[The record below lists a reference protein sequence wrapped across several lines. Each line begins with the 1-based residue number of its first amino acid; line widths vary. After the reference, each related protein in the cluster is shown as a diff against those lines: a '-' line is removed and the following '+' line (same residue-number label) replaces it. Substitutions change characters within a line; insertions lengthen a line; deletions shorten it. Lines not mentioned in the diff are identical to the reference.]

1 MLNTQFPWLTTIIL
15 LPLLAALAI
24 PVIPDKEGRTVRL
37 YALGVGLI
45 DFALA
50 IYAFWSHYDLKS
62 STFQL
67 VETYPW
73 IPQLG
78 LNWSVAVD
86 GLSMPLIVLA
96 GLVTTLA
103 TLAAWRVTKKP
114 RLFYAL
120 LLIMYSAQIGVL
132 LLGIYYCSS

>member
-1 MLNTQFPWLTTIIL
+1 MLNIQFPWLTTIIL

-24 PVIPDKEGRTVRL
+24 PVLPDKEGRTVRL

-45 DFALA
+45 DFALT
-50 IYAFWSHYDLKS
+50 IYAFWTHYDLQK

-86 GLSMPLIVLA
+86 GLSMPLIVLT

-103 TLAAWRVTKKP
+103 TLAAWRVTHKP
-114 RLFYAL
+114 KLF
-120 LLIMYSAQIGVL
+120 
-132 LLGIYYCSS
+132 